1 MALEKLHF
9 KAAEIENGVNDYGV
23 LVVGFHSADHYV
35 TIQLDESDE
44 EDENLGMNTY
54 HIERDDQSFGNYGGV
69 EQVILSNRQV
79 KVIPNKKGK
88 KFLKCTEI
96 VIKFDL
102 NSTQLAK
109 LKKNLSTIFK
119 NTFKLA

>member
-1 MALEKLHF
+1 MGKLHF
-9 KAAEIENGVNDYGV
+9 KATEIENDVNDYGV

-44 EDENLGMNTY
+44 EDENPGMNTY

-69 EQVILSNRQV
+69 EQVILTKGQI
-79 KVIPNKKGK
+79 KVIPNAKGK

-96 VIKFDL
+96 VAKFDL
-102 NSTQLAK
+102 SNAKLAK
-109 LKKNLSTIFK
+109 LKKNLAAIFK
-119 NTFKLA
+119 DAFEFA